1 MDDTSVVLDGV
12 ATAETSFEDGL
23 GGWTPAAAPE
33 GSRETNNWAR
43 SQKAFEEGAA
53 TTTDDTVFTGFG
65 AEGFTTADQR
75 EEFVARALDHLLG

>member
-1 MDDTSVVLDGV
+1 M
-12 ATAETSFEDGL
+12 
-23 GGWTPAAAPE
+23 
-33 GSRETNNWAR
+33 SRPRTRLA
-43 SQKAFEEGAA
+43 EGAA